1 LDSIYGGGSR
11 RLHLLPPFVHVP
23 SRIPFAASSRAH
35 FRFLTLH
42 RLSFESL
49 SRMRFSLVAA
59 ASLPLLAS
67 AADILVQVGAGGK
80 LAFSPPNVTANEGD
94 TISFQFQGKNHSVTQ
109 STFANPCAIQT
120 TPAQGIDSGFQ
131 LVAPDATQLPQ
142 WSFTVSNASAPLWFF
157 CAQTNP
163 ANHCKAGMVFSVNAK
178 PDGEKSFAA
187 YQALAMNGA
196 AAPPAPTPTG
206 TDGAAPGTD
215 GAASG
220 SGTDGAAS
228 AIASG
233 ASAIAS
239 GAGGAIDQATSAIGG
254 AVGGAVD
261 GATSVAGGAI
271 NAATSV
277 AGDAING
284 LTAAAGQITGIFGGA
299 DPQPSG
305 NSTGAGF
312 AVSASPVHFLAA
324 FGLAAILL

>member
-1 LDSIYGGGSR
+1 
-11 RLHLLPPFVHVP
+11 
-23 SRIPFAASSRAH
+23 
-35 FRFLTLH
+35 
-42 RLSFESL
+42 
-49 SRMRFSLVAA
+49 MRFSLVAA

-196 AAPPAPTPTG
+196 AAPPAPPTPT
-206 TDGAAPGTD
+206 GTD

-239 GAGGAIDQATSAIGG
+239 GAGGAVDQATSAIGG

-284 LTAAAGQITGIFGGA
+284 LTAAAGQVTNIFGGA
-299 DPQPSG
+299 NPQASG

>member
-1 LDSIYGGGSR
+1 
-11 RLHLLPPFVHVP
+11 
-23 SRIPFAASSRAH
+23 
-35 FRFLTLH
+35 
-42 RLSFESL
+42 
-49 SRMRFSLVAA
+49 MRFSLVAA

-67 AADILVQVGAGGK
+67 AADILVQVGAAGK

-196 AAPPAPTPTG
+196 AAPPAPPTPT
-206 TDGAAPGTD
+206 
-215 GAASG
+215 
-220 SGTDGAAS
+220 GTDGAAS

-239 GAGGAIDQATSAIGG
+239 GAGGAIDQATSAIAG

-271 NAATSV
+271 NAATSA

-284 LTAAAGQITGIFGGA
+284 LTSGVGQITGIFGGA
-299 DPQPSG
+299 DPQPSD

-312 AVSASPVHFLAA
+312 TVSASPVHFLAA